1 MGSINQI
8 QQSNC
13 VTRRS

>member
-13 VTRRS
+13 VTRHS